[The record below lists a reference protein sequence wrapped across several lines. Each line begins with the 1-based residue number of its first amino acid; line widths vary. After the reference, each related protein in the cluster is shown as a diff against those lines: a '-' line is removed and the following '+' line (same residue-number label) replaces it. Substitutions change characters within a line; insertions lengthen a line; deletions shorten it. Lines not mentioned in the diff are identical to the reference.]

1 MNLNCLL
8 RGLFSLV
15 GILVV
20 LMMMNVPVHAAT
32 NDAGF
37 HDAEMAAHDYI
48 MDKQAAYGCSMVQM
62 SDEELSEVTAAG
74 FSSFTLT
81 GGVARA
87 FFNIE
92 ARTFAEIDSLKM
104 GYYQTDP
111 LNPATLGWD
120 QDWTGV
126 SLGSATEDLIL
137 RGVYIEA
144 SFSSI
149 DDDAARQLESLRVGT
164 PSMTGPIRATFNSF
178 SGHIENPTDGV
189 LVDGRRLNLGTRTIY
204 STDSEFYMQLS
215 RAGGQAGWWFY
226 WDNATIT
233 P

>member
-1 MNLNCLL
+1 M
-8 RGLFSLV
+8 
-15 GILVV
+15 V
-20 LMMMNVPVHAAT
+20 LMMMNVPVHAAA
-32 NDAGF
+32 NDTAF
-37 HDAEMAAHDYI
+37 QDADMAAHDYI

-104 GYYQTDP
+104 GYYSTDGG
-111 LNPATLGWD
+111 TTYGWD
-120 QDWTGV
+120 QDWTNV
-126 SLGSATEDLIL
+126 SLGSASEDLIL

-144 SFSSI
+144 NFSNI
-149 DDDAARQLESLRVGT
+149 TDDATRQLESLRVGT
-164 PSMTGPIRATFNSF
+164 PSMTGPISATFNSF
-178 SGHIENPTDGV
+178 SGHIENPVDGV
-189 LVDGRRLNLGTRTIY
+189 LVDGKRLNLGTRTIY

-215 RAGGQAGWWFY
+215 RTGGQAGWWFY
-226 WDNATIT
+226 WNNATIT